1 MEVRPRLGEMDLIEV
16 RVMPKSKPLS
26 EVAEAGGV
34 SMLAGGTTGAQ
45 ARLARDW
52 NDSMVEVEDIAARV
66 WYVSEAPTR
75 PRSDMWRSLGSSVG
89 TLERLG
95 PFSGHQTSQ
104 RHACVVFG
112 GGHLV
117 VFVGRR
123 RNAGG
128 RGGARRVKS
137 G

>member
-75 PRSDMWRSLGSSVG
+75 DRDRTCGGLWGAALVLLRDLDRFRATRRASATHASFLGAATSSSSSEEEE
-89 TLERLG
+89 TLGEG
-95 PFSGHQTSQ
+95 EEQGE
-104 RHACVVFG
+104 
-112 GGHLV
+112 
-117 VFVGRR
+117 
-123 RNAGG
+123 
-128 RGGARRVKS
+128 
-137 G
+137 